1 MRTGRA
7 PDPNADV
14 HSESRPGLDA
24 RGHQCTGRPGLWD
37 FLRPALARRMFVSV
51 RLPCPVSPVSL
62 CPGVRSAR
70 VRRPC
75 ARPVSPCPRGS
86 PTPRPLEAC
95 TTRLGVRAVLVVV
108 CMSSCGGFRR
118 TRWSQ
123 RNGRTMQGCRGGP
136 GLADIFASESR
147 ANTGLGPGAMRRSL
161 TSREDSAA
169 GAVHCAR
176 SRSSQEFRE
185 NPESEVQQKCQS
197 PHAASPARQRKNLNP
212 NKVVAPV
219 SAVAGGVRCA
229 GTCRARCH
237 GQSQGLETN
246 PPRT

>member
-51 RLPCPVSPVSL
+51 RLPCPVALCRCVRVS
-62 CPGVRSAR
+62 G
-70 VRRPC
+70 
-75 ARPVSPCPRGS
+75 RPVSGGPVPAQCPRGS

-136 GLADIFASESR
+136 GLADTFASESR

-185 NPESEVQQKCQS
+185 NPESEVRQKCQS
-197 PHAASPARQRKNLNP
+197 PHATSPVRQRKNLNP